1 MTELC
6 ELVAQWAENRGL
18 LQPENANR
26 QFLKVAEE
34 LGELAAGM
42 ARQHEA
48 EIIDAL
54 GDVFVTLI
62 ILSHQLGWRPEFTLE
77 VAYNEIK
84 NRTGKTVNGVFIKDI
99 ERR

>member
-6 ELVAQWAENRGL
+6 ELVAQWADNRGL
-18 LQPENANR
+18 LQHENANR

-42 ARQHEA
+42 ARQRED

-62 ILSHQLGWRPEFTLE
+62 ILSHQLGHLPEFALE

-84 NRTGKTVNGVFIKDI
+84 NRTGKTVDGVFIKDI
-99 ERR
+99 ETR

>member
-6 ELVAQWAENRGL
+6 ELVAEWAGNRGL
-18 LQPENANR
+18 LKHENANR

-42 ARQHEA
+42 ARQRED
-48 EIIDAL
+48 EIVDAL
-54 GDVFVTLI
+54 GDVFVTLV
-62 ILSHQLGWRPEFTLE
+62 ILSHQLGWRPEVALE

-99 ERR
+99 ETR